1 VRFLC
6 KKAYSMI
13 NRQAFFNSVRR
24 VLFNGRIGTRQT
36 EGMTAI
42 LDRGEAGLETL
53 DRRALA
59 YMLATAHHETARTF
73 QPVRE
78 RGGVDYLRK
87 NYDITGNRPQL
98 ARANGNLE
106 PGDGIRYSGRGFVQL
121 TWKNNYRFAG
131 EKLGI
136 DLVATPDRALDL
148 MTATEILVRG
158 MREGWFTGKKLSDYF
173 NASDTDWI
181 NARRIINGV
190 DMARTIA
197 GYAQAYFAALG
208 VEAPPATVKPS
219 DAVPPPKAAPRPRKR
234 SR

>member
-1 VRFLC
+1 
-6 KKAYSMI
+6 MI
-13 NRQAFFNSVRR
+13 NRQNFFGEVRR
-24 VLFNGRIGTRQT
+24 KLFNGRLGSRQT

-42 LDRGEAGLETL
+42 LNRFEAGPEPL
-53 DRRALA
+53 DRRHLAYALA
-59 YMLATAHHETARTF
+59 TTHHETARSF
-73 QPVRE
+73 QPIRE
-78 RGGVDYLRK
+78 RGGAAYLRN

-136 DLVATPDRALDL
+136 DLVARPDRALEL
-148 MTATEILVRG
+148 PIATEILVRG
-158 MREGWFTGKKLSDYF
+158 MREGWFTGKTLSDYF

-181 NARRIINGV
+181 DARRIINGV

-197 GYAQAYFAALG
+197 SYARIYFDALG
-208 VEAPPATVKPS
+208 LEAAEVMLS
-219 DAVPPPKAAPRPRKR
+219 DAASPPSTVPRPQRR